1 MSDNATSV
9 DTAAAKA
16 RDDWYARIEEI
27 GDDAGY
33 FERMGPQ
40 HSAFFHD
47 DGPVLLVSFETVE
60 QIRAT
65 REDQMPWGATLAR
78 SFGWSAL
85 SILAEGETWYRH
97 PAVYGYFDR
106 LVDDA
111 FFEDFDRVVFYGAG
125 MGGYAAAA
133 FSVTAPG
140 AAVVAVQPAATLD
153 PLIAEWDKRYMRH
166 RRLDF
171 TDRYGYAP
179 DMVEGAGEVFVIYDP
194 EETLD
199 AMHASLFTKPF
210 VTKLRCRNLGAHLE
224 AVLTHLGI
232 LAKVVEAAGKGRFDA
247 AEFWRLYRARREHP
261 PYLRTLL
268 GRLDASSRPRLA
280 AQLCRNVTARLHA
293 PRFKRRLAELEDDL
307 QALGVALP
315 PAVAPEDEA
324 G

>member
-1 MSDNATSV
+1 MSDDATSL
-9 DTAAAKA
+9 DAAAAKT
-16 RDDWYARIEEI
+16 RDDWFERIEEI

-33 FERMGPQ
+33 FEPMGQQ

-47 DGPVLLVSFETVE
+47 DGPVLLVTFETVE
-60 QIRAT
+60 QIRAA
-65 REDQMPWGATLAR
+65 REGQMPWGVSLAR
-78 SFGWSAL
+78 QFGWSAL
-85 SILAEGETWYRH
+85 SIIAEGESWYRH

-125 MGGYAAAA
+125 MGAYAAAA

-140 AAVVAVQPAATLD
+140 AMVIAVQPVATLD
-153 PLIAEWDKRYMRH
+153 PLIAEWDKRHMDQ

-210 VTKLRCRNLGAHLE
+210 VTKLRCRNLGSQLE
-224 AVLTHLGI
+224 SVLTHLGVMP
-232 LAKVVEAAGKGRFDA
+232 KVIDAAGHGRFDA
-247 AEFWRLYRARREHP
+247 AEFWRLYRVRRDHP

-268 GRLDASSRPRLA
+268 ARLDATSRPRLA
-280 AQLCRNVTARLHA
+280 AQLCRNVTSRMAA

-307 QALGVALP
+307 RALGIELP
-315 PAVAPEDEA
+315 ARQASDD
-324 G
+324 